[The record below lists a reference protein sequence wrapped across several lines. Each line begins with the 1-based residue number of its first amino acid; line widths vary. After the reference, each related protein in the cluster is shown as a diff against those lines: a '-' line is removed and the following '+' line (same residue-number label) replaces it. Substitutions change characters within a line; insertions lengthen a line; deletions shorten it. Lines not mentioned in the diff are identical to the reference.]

1 MDPIPTSVKEFLYA
15 HIDSIDQL
23 EILRLVVDDSQNERL
38 SSVLA
43 HELQIPVTTVALH
56 VSAMA
61 AKGLLTIV
69 ATDPLTCKQ
78 GAKSS
83 MLDGHLEQLMKTYRE
98 RPVSLIRLVYDRPK
112 EQRRS
117 LSDAFRLKKDE

>member
-23 EILRLVVDDSQNERL
+23 EILRLVTDSQIDR
-38 SSVLA
+38 SASVLA
-43 HELQIPVTTVALH
+43 QELQIPVTSVASHL
-56 VSAMA
+56 SAMA

-83 MLDGHLEQLMKTYRE
+83 TLDGHIERLMKTYRE